1 MSVPKSKRS
10 LSDME
15 FYRTAIELR
24 IKVSEF
30 LLRDFGAKPK
40 VRTLQ
45 NLQEAHKM
53 SDEDAKTLSD
63 LMDKYNLGDRVLE
76 TFPEWW
82 IEQRRLK
89 LDEILSDLLI
99 AIRKANSIYP
109 QTMIEYEERRLNQT
123 RAIALIDC
131 LTEELSFVVSLLHKS
146 IGLDLDRLTPFLH
159 LIEKE
164 YILLKA
170 WRKTDNKIRTRL
182 RKGE

>member
-123 RAIALIDC
+123 RAIANAYQSWRGNITKLNTHRSVQSMDKFYNN
-131 LTEELSFVVSLLHKS
+131 L
-146 IGLDLDRLTPFLH
+146 FL
-159 LIEKE
+159 E
-164 YILLKA
+164 
-170 WRKTDNKIRTRL
+170 N
-182 RKGE
+182 